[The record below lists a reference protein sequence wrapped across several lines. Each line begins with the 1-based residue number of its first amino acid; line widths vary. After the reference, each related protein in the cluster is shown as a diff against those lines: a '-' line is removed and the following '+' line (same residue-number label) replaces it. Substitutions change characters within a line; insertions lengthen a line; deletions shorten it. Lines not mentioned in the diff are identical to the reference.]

1 MAFFPCDASSVC
13 LVGSEF
19 PALSFEIGVLR
30 HTIRWNP
37 RIQSQFFTMFSKDD
51 STSSHLSE
59 FSPIDRRGVLGA
71 LGLTGLGLLAS
82 STSAEAFL
90 NKGAGTPKVNVPT
103 STFNAQAAQAAARID
118 LTGLPSEWAHS
129 QGKLL
134 PEYTYYLTKL
144 KLRRV
149 SPKQVI
155 EAHAKS
161 KGSVWNSL
169 PPKAW
174 WARMGYT
181 LRVADRIA
189 IEMNVDDVEVISA
202 YRAPAYNATC
212 RGAKAGSWHQAN
224 VAVDVKFPV
233 QASKVTA
240 TARHLRELGL
250 FRGGV
255 GGYWNFTHI
264 DTRGQNI
271 NW

>member
-1 MAFFPCDASSVC
+1 M
-13 LVGSEF
+13 LY
-19 PALSFEIGVLR
+19 
-30 HTIRWNP
+30 
-37 RIQSQFFTMFSKDD
+37 KDD
-51 STSSHLSE
+51 FNLSPLSE
-59 FSPIDRRGVLGA
+59 SPTTDRRGVLGV

-82 STSAEAFL
+82 STPAEAFL
-90 NKGAGTPKVNVPT
+90 NKGASTPKVSVPT
-103 STFNAQAAQAAARID
+103 SSSRSFNAQAAKAAARID
-118 LTGLPSEWAHS
+118 LTGLPSEWAHA

-144 KLRRV
+144 KLSRV

-155 EAHAKS
+155 ETHAKS
-161 KGSVWNSL
+161 KGSIWNTL

-189 IEMNVDDVEVISA
+189 LEMGVDDVEVISA
-202 YRAPAYNATC
+202 YRSPAYNASC

-233 QASKVTA
+233 KASMVTA
-240 TARHLRELGL
+240 AARNLRDLGL

>member
-1 MAFFPCDASSVC
+1 MPF
-13 LVGSEF
+13 
-19 PALSFEIGVLR
+19 
-30 HTIRWNP
+30 
-37 RIQSQFFTMFSKDD
+37 KDD
-51 STSSHLSE
+51 STSHDLSE
-59 FSPIDRRGVLGA
+59 FSTTDRRGVLGV

-82 STSAEAFL
+82 STPAEAFL
-90 NKGAGTPKVNVPT
+90 KSSSAPKVSVPT
-103 STFNAQAAQAAARID
+103 GSSRSFNAQAAAAAARID
-118 LTGLPSEWAHS
+118 LTGLPPEWAHA
-129 QGKLL
+129 QGKML

-155 EAHAKS
+155 ETHAKA
-161 KGSVWNSL
+161 KGTVWNSL

-174 WARMGYT
+174 WPRMGYT

-189 IEMNVDDVEVISA
+189 MEMGVDDVEIISA
-202 YRAPAYNATC
+202 YRSPAYNARC
-212 RGAKAGSWHQAN
+212 SGARTGSWHQAN
-224 VAVDVKFPV
+224 VAVDVKFPAK
-233 QASKVTA
+233 ASMVTA
-240 TARHLRELGL
+240 TARNLRDLGL